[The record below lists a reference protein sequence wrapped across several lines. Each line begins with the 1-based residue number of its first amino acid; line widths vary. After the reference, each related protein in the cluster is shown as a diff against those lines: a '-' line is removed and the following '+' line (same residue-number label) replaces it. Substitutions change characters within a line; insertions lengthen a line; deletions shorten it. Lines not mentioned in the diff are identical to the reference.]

1 MNKIVVIG
9 AGLGGLAI
17 AIRLQGL
24 GFEVT
29 LLEKNAA
36 VGGHAFQLKKEGYTF
51 DMGPSLI
58 TAPDIIQKVFHAGG
72 TRMEDHLKLT
82 KLNPFY
88 RIYYHDRTYL
98 DYTDDTDRMIAQM
111 KQFNPSDAE
120 HYEDF
125 VRESRE
131 LYHAVITDGLGSQPF
146 MDWGT
151 MLQFLPRALKLK
163 ALLSTHTFVRRHFA
177 DPRHQ
182 FAFSFHPLF
191 IGGNP
196 FRAPAVYLM
205 IPYLEKIGGVWYSK
219 GGMYSLVGALE
230 SVFESLGGRV
240 LTNTPAREIVVNDGM
255 AVGVQTDG
263 RFLDADAVISNAD
276 FAHTYRELIP
286 PVHRHKWT
294 NRRVENLD
302 YSMSAFL
309 MYVGVKKQFPQ
320 LRHHTIV
327 LSPRYKELV
336 RDIFDQKILP
346 EDFSIYLHVP
356 SRTDPGMAPPDAE
369 SMTILVPVA
378 NARSG
383 IDWEQQG
390 ERYAGRILRYLE
402 EDFGL
407 QGLTENIGVMELFT
421 PEDFRT
427 QRNSYLGSAWGVEPK
442 LTQTAIFRPH
452 NRSEDIDRL
461 YFVGASTHPGAGV
474 PGVLLTAEATEQVV
488 LSDFNMQQY
497 QRKRA

>member
-1 MNKIVVIG
+1 MNKIVIIG

-17 AIRLQGL
+17 AVRLQGL

-36 VGGHAFQLKKEGYTF
+36 VGGHASRLKEAGFTF

-72 TRMEDHLKLT
+72 ARMEDHLELT
-82 KLNPFY
+82 KLDPFY
-88 RIYYHDRTYL
+88 RICYHDGTYL

-111 KQFNPSDAE
+111 RQFNPEDAA

-125 VRESRE
+125 IRESRE
-131 LYHAVITDGLGSQPF
+131 LYHAVITDGLGSRPF

-151 MLQFLPRALKLK
+151 MMQFLPRALRLK
-163 ALLSTHTFVRRHFA
+163 ALLPTHTFVKRHFK

-182 FAFSFHPLF
+182 FAYSFHPLF

-205 IPYLEKIGGVWYSK
+205 IPYLEKIGGVWYSR
-219 GGMYSLVGALE
+219 GGMYSLVRALE
-230 SVFESLGGRV
+230 SVFTSLGGRV
-240 LTNTPAREIVVNDGM
+240 FTGTPAREIVVRDGM
-255 AVGVQTDG
+255 AAGVQADG
-263 RFLDADAVISNAD
+263 KFFEADAVISNAD
-276 FAHTYRELIP
+276 FAHTYRDLIP
-286 PVHRHKWT
+286 PGHRQKWT
-294 NRRVENLD
+294 DRRVENLD

-309 MYVGVKKQFPQ
+309 LYVGVNKQYPQ

-327 LSPRYKELV
+327 LSRRYRELV
-336 RDIFDQKILP
+336 REIFDQKILP
-346 EDFSIYLHVP
+346 EDFSLYLHVP
-356 SRTDPGMAPPDAE
+356 TRTDPGMAPPDSD
-369 SMTILVPVA
+369 SMMILAPVP
-378 NARSG
+378 NAHSG
-383 IDWEQQG
+383 IDWEDRG
-390 ERYAGRILRYLE
+390 AEYAQKILHYLE
-402 EDFGL
+402 KDFGL
-407 QGLTENIGVMELFT
+407 RGLTEHTEVLQRFT
-421 PEDFRT
+421 PEDFRR

-488 LSDFNMQQY
+488 LTDFNMQHY
-497 QRKRA
+497 HSKRA